1 MATQKIKNQIEARE
15 RLLKGLHGFK
25 ALEDICGHYG
35 NDPFTTETLG
45 SSIIEHLMD
54 ILEAIV
60 YELCECMADP
70 EGTEEFPQFKDLPKK
85 GDLLDM
91 PPEACAGAK
100 VANGAKREALKNGL
114 DPLTLAKLLFGAE
127 LFLKWACEKLEEYGN
142 PALKAAGELLD
153 SAREW
158 GRRIRE
164 TRSDKSELDTR
175 LSFRVYKEGMFDD
188 MTDEE
193 IDEYYRPKKTNSR
206 KSLVPLFI
214 KEILEK
220 YTDEKNRF
228 RTEDIRKK
236 LEEEYEI
243 IIERKALEKHIN
255 TLVDEYDCIL
265 AEMSKGGRT
274 NGVWY
279 SEDAYIE

>member
-1 MATQKIKNQIEARE
+1 MATQKIKNEIEARE
-15 RLLKGLHGFK
+15 RLLKGLQGFK
-25 ALEDICGHYG
+25 ALEDICRQYG
-35 NDPFTTETLG
+35 NDPFITDTLG
-45 SSIIEHLMD
+45 SSIIDHLMD

-60 YELCECMADP
+60 YELCKCMADP

-85 GDLLDM
+85 GNLLGM
-91 PPEACAGAK
+91 PPEARFGSK
-100 VANGAKREALKNGL
+100 IVLDAKREGLRNGL

-142 PALKAAGELLD
+142 PVFKAAKELLG
-153 SAREW
+153 SACDW
-158 GRRIRE
+158 GKRIRDARPGGNE
-164 TRSDKSELDTR
+164 PDTR

-214 KEILEK
+214 MEILEK
-220 YTDEKNRF
+220 YTDEKKRF
-228 RTEDIRKK
+228 RTEDIRRK

-279 SEDAYIE
+279 SKDGYIE